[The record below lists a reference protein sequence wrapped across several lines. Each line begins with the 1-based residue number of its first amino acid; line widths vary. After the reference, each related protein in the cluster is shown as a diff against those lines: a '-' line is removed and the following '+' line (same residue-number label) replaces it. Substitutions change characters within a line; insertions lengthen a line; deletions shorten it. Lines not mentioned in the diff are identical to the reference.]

1 MENKT
6 CRIRKL
12 GEIIVRLDLEEN
24 VDRGK
29 FVKLLETTGQKK
41 IYDWKLILE
50 HDDHWGPYVTDLHN
64 CELHTLCPT

>member
-1 MENKT
+1 MSIHFQVEFSIETKGKYLCQAGGVVHKRRGGKLNILENKT

-29 FVKLLETTGQKK
+29 FVKLLETT
-41 IYDWKLILE
+41 
-50 HDDHWGPYVTDLHN
+50 
-64 CELHTLCPT
+64 